1 MFTKEA
7 NEVPTWANKAGH
19 STRNNTT
26 RRKTHLS
33 PPTASKAREPLH
45 PNREDNATCGLQ
57 RKPKSRPPQAP
68 KCRKRKKA
76 ALFFYKAFKGL
87 RKAFVNYVSPAHE
100 GTGYVG
106 KELQKITIADTLHND
121 PGPWHEYG
129 RLDSDTEDDGYNN
142 SQPPKKTKRED

>member
-26 RRKTHLS
+26 RHKTHLS

-57 RKPKSRPPQAP
+57 R
-68 KCRKRKKA
+68 
-76 ALFFYKAFKGL
+76 L

-129 RLDSDTEDDGYNN
+129 RLDSDTEDNGYNN